1 MFKQKYGNRENLK
14 FPLENME
21 TENRVKLPIFQMEEK
36 VENRAYIYEVTS
48 TADACRLWK
57 GHLSLPFPKQQHHS
71 SAHAFIPKQ
80 KSKKSENKVSS
91 RG

>member
-1 MFKQKYGNRENLK
+1 VFKQKYGNRENLK

-48 TADACRLWK
+48 TADACRL
-57 GHLSLPFPKQQHHS
+57 
-71 SAHAFIPKQ
+71 
-80 KSKKSENKVSS
+80 
-91 RG
+91 